1 MNIFFP
7 TNNFDFL
14 FYVADEVVK
23 YGNPQYLESDSMTLE
38 PVLQQLL
45 ISKEEEVK
53 EGLEHYQKLKELK
66 TVLDSQAILG

>member
-1 MNIFFP
+1 M
-7 TNNFDFL
+7 
-14 FYVADEVVK
+14 K
-23 YGNPQYLESDSMTLE
+23 YGDPQYLESDSMTLE